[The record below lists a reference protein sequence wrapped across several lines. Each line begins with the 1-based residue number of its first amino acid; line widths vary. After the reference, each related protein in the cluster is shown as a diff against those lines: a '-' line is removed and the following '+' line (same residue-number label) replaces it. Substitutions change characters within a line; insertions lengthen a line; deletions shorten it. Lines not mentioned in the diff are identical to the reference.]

1 MMKKNILFLEN
12 NAFMKNLVKAVFKT
26 QHNVITSDCI
36 SDAIQIFSNVRQDLI
51 ITDLNLDGE
60 NGIDFVNKIKDL
72 DNDVPIII
80 LSGETDAK
88 IQCYLLGVDDFIA
101 KPFLIK
107 ELDLRVNNLL
117 KRSLEYYCK
126 EYNH

>member
-1 MMKKNILFLEN
+1 MKKNILFLEN